1 MATRITPVR
10 VSQTGVSQV
19 AGTAADTTEGNV
31 VSNTEGLQL
40 TVDNTTGASP
50 VTVTFLTTATVEG
63 YAVADITATVTNGAS
78 KRFGRFSRDLFGSD
92 VEFTVS
98 GACTVSAYR

>member
-10 VSQTGVSQV
+10 VSQTGVSES
-19 AGTAADTTEGNV
+19 AGTAADTVEGNV
-31 VSNTEGLQL
+31 VANVEGLHL
-40 TVDNTTGASP
+40 TIDNAGAGP
-50 VTVTFLTTATVEG
+50 VTVTFQTTATVEG
-63 YAVADITATVTNGAS
+63 YAVADITATVTNGTS
-78 KRFGRFSRDLFGSD
+78 KRFGRFSRDLFGAD